1 VVTPAAP
8 DWVLAFLSPDDLE
21 AISRAIAAAEA
32 GTSGE
37 IRVHL
42 ERTCLGDPVARAA
55 ELFEQLGMHR
65 TALRQGVLL
74 YLAVED
80 RRLAVVGDRGIHERV
95 GETYWRA
102 LAASIAARLRGGARP
117 VDAIASGVGE
127 IGRTLARH
135 FPRRPDD
142 LNELSDR
149 VSIR

>member
-1 VVTPAAP
+1 MTVPP
-8 DWVLAFLSPDDLE
+8 DWVLAFLSPGDLE
-21 AISRAIAAAEA
+21 AISRAIAAAET

-42 ERTCLGDPVARAA
+42 EQTCLGDPVARAV

-65 TALRQGVLL
+65 TALRHGVLL

-80 RRLAVVGDRGIHERV
+80 HRLAVVGDRGIHERV
-95 GETYWRA
+95 GEAYWRA
-102 LAASIAARLRGGARP
+102 LATVTAARLHGARP
-117 VDAIASGVGE
+117 VHAIVDGLGE

-142 LNELSDR
+142 RNELSDE